1 MPATGGGVDNLSMTL
16 LLSIVA
22 FVALAVC
29 VAGIYALLFD
39 PKFIDEEEAD
49 FVQSEAKFRE
59 QMTTNLT

>member
-1 MPATGGGVDNLSMTL
+1 MTL

-39 PKFIDEEEAD
+39 PKFVDAEERD
-49 FVQSEAKFRE
+49 IVQSEGEFRE
-59 QMTTNLT
+59 QVTTNLT